1 MSGVTIQP
9 ADVVTNILFFD
20 VSETGL
26 SCADLSARLR
36 EKGVLANGVAGRM
49 RMVTHYDVSREDC
62 EHAVAAMRQV
72 LEETRA
78 TVGAGR

>member
-1 MSGVTIQP
+1 MSG
-9 ADVVTNILFFD
+9 
-20 VSETGL
+20 
-26 SCADLSARLR
+26 RLR
-36 EKGVLANGVAGRM
+36 GKGVLANGVAGRM

-72 LEETRA
+72 LEEARA